1 MSTGNFDLPP
11 REARFAL
18 NPAYSRFLDKVFA
31 GVAVIDIPLKS
42 ARFQKMFHAR
52 LDEARDAAKEWAMVR
67 AAR

>member
-11 REARFAL
+11 RGARFTL
-18 NPAYSRFLDKVFA
+18 HPEYSEFLDKLFA
-31 GVAVIDIPLKS
+31 AVVVIDIPLKS
-42 ARFQKMFHAR
+42 ARFQKMFYAR